1 MDIAM
6 IGLTFSVVATVAAGG
21 WVILHNITSQLSA
34 LRLELENKIETG
46 DNRLNGRIQQLE
58 DRMDGRMQQLEDR
71 MDGRM
76 QQLEDRMDG
85 RMQQLEDRMEGRM
98 QKLEDGQTN
107 LGRQIARLEGM
118 LSLRRPSTEEPQ
130 PA

>member
-6 IGLTFSVVATVAAGG
+6 IGLIFSVVATVTAGG
-21 WVILHNITSQLSA
+21 WVILHSISSQLSA
-34 LRLELENKIETG
+34 LRLELENKIETV
-46 DNRLNGRIQQLE
+46 DDRLSVRMQKLE
-58 DRMDGRMQQLEDR
+58 DRMDGRMRKLEDR

-76 QQLEDRMDG
+76 GKLEDRMDG
-85 RMQQLEDRMEGRM
+85 RMG
-98 QKLEDGQTN
+98 KLEAGQIN

-118 LSLRRPSTEEPQ
+118 LLHQPSSEEPQ

>member
-6 IGLTFSVVATVAAGG
+6 IGLIFSVVVPVIVGG
-21 WVILHNITSQLSA
+21 WVILHSISSQLSA
-34 LRLELENKIETG
+34 LRLELENKIETV
-46 DNRLNGRIQQLE
+46 DDRLSVGIQKLE
-58 DRMDGRMQQLEDR
+58 DRMDGRMRELEDR

-76 QQLEDRMDG
+76 G
-85 RMQQLEDRMEGRM
+85 
-98 QKLEDGQTN
+98 KLEAGQIN

-118 LSLRRPSTEEPQ
+118 LLHQPSSEEPQ

>member
-6 IGLTFSVVATVAAGG
+6 IGLIFSVVATMIAGG
-21 WVILHNITSQLSA
+21 WVILNSVSSQLSA
-34 LRLELENKIETG
+34 LRLELENKIDAV
-46 DNRLNGRIQQLE
+46 DNRLG
-58 DRMDGRMQQLEDR
+58 GRMQQLEDR
-71 MDGRM
+71 M
-76 QQLEDRMDG
+76 EN

-98 QKLEDGQTN
+98 QQLEERMEGRMQKLEDGQIG

-118 LSLRRPSTEEPQ
+118 LSFRRPSSEEPQ

>member
-6 IGLTFSVVATVAAGG
+6 IGLFFSVVATMIAGG
-21 WVILHNITSQLSA
+21 RVILNSVSSQLSA
-34 LRLELENKIETG
+34 LRLELENKI
-46 DNRLNGRIQQLE
+46 DAVDDRLG
-58 DRMDGRMQQLEDR
+58 
-71 MDGRM
+71 
-76 QQLEDRMDG
+76 G

-98 QKLEDGQTN
+98 QQLEDRMEGRMQQMDGRMQKLEDGQID

-118 LSLRRPSTEEPQ
+118 LSFRRPSSEEPQ

>member
-1 MDIAM
+1 M
-6 IGLTFSVVATVAAGG
+6 
-21 WVILHNITSQLSA
+21 ILHSITSQLSA

-58 DRMDGRMQQLEDR
+58 DRME
-71 MDGRM
+71 
-76 QQLEDRMDG
+76 G

-118 LSLRRPSTEEPQ
+118 LSFRQRSSEEPQ

>member
-1 MDIAM
+1 M
-6 IGLTFSVVATVAAGG
+6 IGLIFSVVATVAAGG
-21 WVILHNITSQLSA
+21 WVILHSITSQLSA

-58 DRMDGRMQQLEDR
+58 DRMEGRMQQLEDR
-71 MDGRM
+71 M
-76 QQLEDRMDG
+76 EG

-118 LSLRRPSTEEPQ
+118 LSFRQRSSEEPQ

>member
-6 IGLTFSVVATVAAGG
+6 IGLIFSVVATMAAGG
-21 WVILHNITSQLSA
+21 WVILHNIASQLSA

-46 DNRLNGRIQQLE
+46 DNRLGVRMQELE
-58 DRMDGRMQQLEDR
+58 DRMESRMDR
-71 MDGRM
+71 MESRM
-76 QQLEDRMDG
+76 
-85 RMQQLEDRMEGRM
+85 DRMEGRM
-98 QKLEDGQTN
+98 QKLEDGLMD

-118 LSLRRPSTEEPQ
+118 LIRRPSSEEPQ